1 MFVHLYCRYFI
12 GLPLVSEFLVVL
24 WIISRK
30 ASSRG
35 DRGKAPIYAT
45 THRDDSSDDETVS
58 TSEQVT

>member
-1 MFVHLYCRYFI
+1 M
-12 GLPLVSEFLVVL
+12 SEFLVVL